1 MNALTLFLT
10 RRTLRVKT
18 NRILRFD
25 YTVMILGIVIS
36 VAVVASAV
44 SLFEGYQR
52 TLKRILL
59 DSNAHIIIYPDFAQ
73 SLSEKEIAAA
83 ITILKSQSEVKDVQP
98 VFSNTAMLQSE
109 GKVRSTL
116 VRAYAH
122 SKGDKWFSGYVTH
135 GSKEIEPGS
144 IIAGEILL
152 NDLSV
157 KLGDTVTLQYPQP
170 GNLSPLGIVTN
181 QHDFKING
189 IIKTGYYEMDKALII
204 MQDRDAYSFYNTSPQ
219 ATYLEVTLN
228 DSQVSKAQSL
238 AKYYGAKLGQSYY
251 PVSWIDYNGN
261 LFSLIEVEKWLIFL
275 VFSFLILIAALN
287 CVSIVSTTILDRKK
301 EIAILRTIGITVK
314 QIKQIVFSR
323 ILSICV
329 LSVIAG
335 LLAGSLTA
343 WLITRQSIY
352 QLKGEV
358 YFIDKINMQ
367 ISVLNYS
374 ALFVLAI
381 ALIVFCIL
389 VPLKHINK
397 LEIVEILRGR

>member
-73 SLSEKEIAAA
+73 SLSEKEIASA

-109 GKVRSTL
+109 EKVRSAL
-116 VRAYAH
+116 VRAYAP
-122 SKGDKWFSGYVTH
+122 STGDRWFSGYVTQ

-157 KLGDTVTLQYPQP
+157 KPGDTVSLQYPQS

-181 QHDFKING
+181 QHDFKISG
-189 IIKTGYYEMDKALII
+189 VIKTGYYEMDKALII
-204 MQDRDAYSFYNTSPQ
+204 MQDRDAYSFYNASPQ
-219 ATYLEVTLN
+219 ATYLEVTLK
-228 DSQVSKAQSL
+228 DAQVSKAQSL
-238 AKYYGAKLGQSYY
+238 AKKYGAALGQPYY

-301 EIAILRTIGITVK
+301 EIAILRTIGVTIK

-374 ALFVLAI
+374 ALFVLAT